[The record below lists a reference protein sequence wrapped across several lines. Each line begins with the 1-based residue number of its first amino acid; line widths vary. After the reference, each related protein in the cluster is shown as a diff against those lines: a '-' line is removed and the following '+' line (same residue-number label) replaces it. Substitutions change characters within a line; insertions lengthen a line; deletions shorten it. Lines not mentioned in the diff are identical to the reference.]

1 MKKSY
6 KRQIKQSLEL
16 KKVTNKVDRL
26 CLKGKSCENL
36 FNSWIDKKRYH
47 YIKMSYYP
55 KLGNY
60 GSIKLKV

>member
-36 FNSWIDKKRYH
+36 FNSWIDKKD
-47 YIKMSYYP
+47 I
-55 KLGNY
+55 
-60 GSIKLKV
+60 II